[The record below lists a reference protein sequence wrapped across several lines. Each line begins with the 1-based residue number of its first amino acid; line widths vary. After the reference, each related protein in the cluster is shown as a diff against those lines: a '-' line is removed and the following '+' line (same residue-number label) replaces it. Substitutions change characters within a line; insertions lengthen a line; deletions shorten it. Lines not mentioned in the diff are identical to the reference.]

1 MLSNEIRQR
10 YLKFF
15 EKRGHT
21 IIPSAPLVPENDPS
35 SLFITAGMQPLVPYL
50 LGQKHPAG
58 VRLVDVQKCV
68 RTGDIEDVGDN
79 RHLTFFEMMGNWSLG
94 DYFKKAAIAWSLE
107 FLTSKDEGLGL
118 DPKRLYVTVFR
129 GEDGIPRDE
138 ESIAVWKGN
147 FSKFGINADV
157 AEADEKIKD
166 DVRIIPLGK
175 ADNFWIA
182 GQTGPCGGDTEMF
195 YDVVGKGKVEGNFQ
209 ELVKSGRIIEIW
221 NNVFMEFNKTA
232 DGKYEKLS
240 KPNVDTGM
248 GLERTSVVMQG
259 KDNVF
264 ETDIFAPVISE
275 IKKLA
280 KNYNEKSARIIADHV
295 RAATFI
301 ISDGVT
307 PSNTEQGYVL
317 RRLLRRAV
325 RCVDQIG
332 LVQEN
337 KTDQSDLVYIS
348 QMFVEQNMSA
358 YPNLAA
364 QSENIFKEIEMEE
377 EKFRKTLVNGLKE
390 FEKIQWMGVPDEKL
404 PNDNNETVAIG
415 GHAGKVLPGKVVF
428 DLFQTYGFPIELTKE
443 LAKEKGAI
451 ISMDDFNRRMKE
463 HQEISKAGSE
473 QKFKG
478 GLASTGEQE
487 TKYHTATHL
496 LLGALRKVLNA
507 EIVQKGSNI
516 TAERMRFDFNWP
528 EKLTPEQL
536 KQVEDLVNEK
546 IAEKIPV
553 EMFELPKEEAKK
565 ICTVLSFDLSKYG
578 DIVKVYK
585 VGNFD
590 VEFCGGPHVKNTSEL
605 GHFKIVKEEASSA
618 GVRRIKAILE

>member
-1 MLSNEIRQR
+1 
-10 YLKFF
+10 
-15 EKRGHT
+15 
-21 IIPSAPLVPENDPS
+21 
-35 SLFITAGMQPLVPYL
+35 
-50 LGQKHPAG
+50 
-58 VRLVDVQKCV
+58 
-68 RTGDIEDVGDN
+68 
-79 RHLTFFEMMGNWSLG
+79 
-94 DYFKKAAIAWSLE
+94 
-107 FLTSKDEGLGL
+107 
-118 DPKRLYVTVFR
+118 
-129 GEDGIPRDE
+129 
-138 ESIAVWKGN
+138 
-147 FSKFGINADV
+147 
-157 AEADEKIKD
+157 
-166 DVRIIPLGK
+166 
-175 ADNFWIA
+175 
-182 GQTGPCGGDTEMF
+182 
-195 YDVVGKGKVEGNFQ
+195 
-209 ELVKSGRIIEIW
+209 
-221 NNVFMEFNKTA
+221 
-232 DGKYEKLS
+232 
-240 KPNVDTGM
+240 
-248 GLERTSVVMQG
+248 
-259 KDNVF
+259 
-264 ETDIFAPVISE
+264 
-275 IKKLA
+275 
-280 KNYNEKSARIIADHV
+280 
-295 RAATFI
+295 
-301 ISDGVT
+301 
-307 PSNTEQGYVL
+307 
-317 RRLLRRAV
+317 
-325 RCVDQIG
+325 VDQIG

-390 FEKIQWMGVPDEKL
+390 FEKIITAYI
-404 PNDNNETVAIG
+404 NNNISV
-415 GHAGKVLPGKVVF
+415 KVLPGDVAF
-428 DLFQTYGFPIELTKE
+428 NLYTTFGFPIELILE
-443 LAKEKGAI
+443 IAKEKGLEVNLE
-451 ISMDDFNRRMKE
+451 SFKSYMKK

-536 KQVEDLVNEK
+536 KKVEDLVNEK